1 MSDPNLN
8 GPALLRSLGLRWF
21 VDPEARPGAPLSEAP
36 GPRMAPGRAIPTPI
50 MIPDLPGMAS
60 PVQAPVQVPIG
71 GSAAN
76 PRPQCVRLRESGIT
90 EGYPAAVRFPAP
102 AGFSKKNGNL
112 NLSPGGTGPGNPISR
127 VTSINCTGSGR
138 APGESAELLY

>member
-8 GPALLRSLGLRWF
+8 GPVPGLTL
-21 VDPEARPGAPLSEAP
+21 VCRPGTPAGGAPLSEAP

-71 GSAAN
+71 GSAPSVRPT
-76 PRPQCVRLRESGIT
+76 PRV
-90 EGYPAAVRFPAP
+90 
-102 AGFSKKNGNL
+102 GNH
-112 NLSPGGTGPGNPISR
+112 
-127 VTSINCTGSGR
+127 
-138 APGESAELLY
+138 